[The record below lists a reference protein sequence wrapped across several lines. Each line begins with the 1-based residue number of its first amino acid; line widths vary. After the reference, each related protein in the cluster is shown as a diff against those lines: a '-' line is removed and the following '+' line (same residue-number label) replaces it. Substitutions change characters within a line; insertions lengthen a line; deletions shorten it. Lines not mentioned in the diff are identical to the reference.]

1 MSVSSLDPATPSSRR
16 AGRRVRSHS
25 RASATS
31 VETGITNGG
40 AAGSVADDDLPE
52 FDDEHDLAG
61 DDDGDNPIVEDDEDD
76 GEELFG
82 DNMEA

>member
-1 MSVSSLDPATPSSRR
+1 MEPATPSSRR
-16 AGRRVRSHS
+16 AGRRVRPQS

-52 FDDEHDLAG
+52 FDDEHELG
-61 DDDGDNPIVEDDEDD
+61 RDDDDNLPLEEDEED

>member
-1 MSVSSLDPATPSSRR
+1 MSVSSLEPATPSSRR

-40 AAGSVADDDLPE
+40 AAGSIADDELPE
-52 FDDEHDLAG
+52 FDDEHELAG
-61 DDDGDNPIVEDDEDD
+61 DDDDNPMVEDDEDD

>member
-1 MSVSSLDPATPSSRR
+1 MSVSSLEPATPSSRR
-16 AGRRVRSHS
+16 AGRRVKSQS

-40 AAGSVADDDLPE
+40 AAGSIADDDLPE
-52 FDDEHDLAG
+52 FDDEHDLG
-61 DDDGDNPIVEDDEDD
+61 DDNPALEEDEED

>member
-1 MSVSSLDPATPSSRR
+1 MSVSSLEPATPSSRR
-16 AGRRVRSHS
+16 AGRRVRSQS

-40 AAGSVADDDLPE
+40 AAGSIADDDLPE
-52 FDDEHDLAG
+52 FDDEHDLG
-61 DDDGDNPIVEDDEDD
+61 DDNPALEEDEED